1 MVQTENQN
9 IDELEAMRRQMG
21 ELRATLDRQEIVNE
35 RLMRKVMAGKGGY
48 IRRMRNVQL
57 FIVLPFIVLMFLV
70 QKYQL
75 GTSWALYVATVLM
88 SAVSVAFETY
98 INRMSES
105 DYSEM
110 PLLELIKALQRRR
123 KQRRLQ
129 VSIGLPIVALWLVW
143 YSIEL
148 TGITGDHFFVV
159 SAVIGGVFGGWI
171 GIAIMR
177 RMQRIDADAI
187 GDIQELNEKN

>member
-1 MVQTENQN
+1 MAQTENQN

-21 ELRATLDRQEIVNE
+21 ELRATLDLQEIVNE

-148 TGITGDHFFVV
+148 TGITGDYFFVV
-159 SAVIGGVFGGWI
+159 SAVIGGVVGGWI

-187 GDIQELNEKN
+187 DDIQELNEKN

>member
-1 MVQTENQN
+1 MAETTNQN

-35 RLMRKVMAGKGGY
+35 RLMRKVMAGKSGY
-48 IRRMRNVQL
+48 IRRMRNMQL
-57 FIVLPFIVLMFLV
+57 FLVLPFIVIIFLV

-98 INRMSES
+98 VNRMSES

-110 PLLELIKALQRRR
+110 PLLELIKALKRRR

-129 VSIGLPIVALWLVW
+129 VYVGLPIATLWLIW
-143 YSIEL
+143 YSWEL
-148 TGITGDHFFVV
+148 SGIKGDYPFAISVL
-159 SAVIGGVFGGWI
+159 IGGIAGGWI
-171 GIAIMR
+171 GISIMR

-187 GDIQELNEKN
+187 DDIQELNEKN

>member
-1 MVQTENQN
+1 MAQTENQN

-148 TGITGDHFFVV
+148 TGITGDYFFVV
-159 SAVIGGVFGGWI
+159 SAVIGGIVGGWI
-171 GIAIMR
+171 GISIMR

-187 GDIQELNEKN
+187 DDIQELNEKN

>member
-1 MVQTENQN
+1 MAQTENQN

-148 TGITGDHFFVV
+148 TGITGDYFFVV
-159 SAVIGGVFGGWI
+159 SAVIGGVVGGWI

-187 GDIQELNEKN
+187 DDIQELNEKN